1 MERCGALML
10 AACGTVTSA
19 IVEMVVEA
27 TAQEEEMMYRTLR
40 AMAANDVEMT

>member
-1 MERCGALML
+1 ML
-10 AACGTVTSA
+10 AARGTVTSA

-27 TAQEEEMMYRTLR
+27 TAQEEEMMQYRTWR